1 MNNFDLTALAVSMV
15 CPNNIVKFDTDKG
28 YPGVYVRIPKMTM
41 AQLIDGGSNS
51 VHPAFIVNGT
61 EVDEVLIGKYQ
72 AHNYGG
78 KLYSL
83 PGVDPAASA
92 DFDAF
97 TTRGFATGEGFHEIT
112 AAEWGLIALICK
124 KNGTLPYGNNN
135 YGKDSRENGYKAIPS
150 MARDSNGRIQ
160 RVATGTGPLTWSH
173 DRTLEGIWD
182 LNGNVWEWIG
192 GLRFVKGELQILE
205 NNNAADPANSQAA
218 GSSQWKAIDGTTGQ
232 LIAPDGNGT
241 TANSLK
247 LDFVSNKW
255 QWITGAIS
263 SSVDDYRSCS
273 FSDITCAATVCAA
286 AKELLYA
293 YALAPDSTTF
303 DYEGDIFYLNNG
315 ADERLACRGGYWYYG
330 ADNGVFSFIGNY
342 ARSLAYVRI
351 GGRSAFVD
359 LP

>member
-15 CPNNIVKFDTDKG
+15 CPNNIVKFDGEKG

-41 AQLIDGGSNS
+41 AQLIDGGSDS

-72 AHNYGG
+72 ATMYDG
-78 KLYSL
+78 KLYPL
-83 PGVDPAASA
+83 PGVDPKANANFDTFTAA
-92 DFDAF
+92 
-97 TTRGFATGEGFHEIT
+97 GYATGEGFHEIT

-124 KNGTLPYGNNN
+124 KNGTLPKGNNN
-135 YGKDSRENGYKAIPS
+135 YGKDHNETTYKAIPS
-150 MARDSNGRIQ
+150 MDRDSNGRIQ

-173 DRTLEGIWD
+173 DGTLEGIWD

-192 GLRFVKGELQILE
+192 GLRFVYGELQILE

-232 LIAPDGNGT
+232 LIPPDGNGT

-247 LDFVSNKW
+247 LDYVSNKW
-255 QWITGAIS
+255 QWITGVLSDKADS
-263 SSVDDYRSCS
+263 SRYATFES
-273 FSDITCAATVCAA
+273 ITIASTVCAA

-293 YALAPDSTTF
+293 YALAPAGTG
-303 DYEGDIFYLNNG
+303 YEGDYFYLNNG
-315 ADERLACRGGYWYYG
+315 AAERLAYRGGHWRYG
-330 ADNGVFSFIGNY
+330 ANYGVFSFNGFS
-342 ARSLAYVRI
+342 ARSNASADV

>member
-28 YPGVYVRIPKMTM
+28 YPGVYVRVPKMTM

-51 VHPAFIVNGT
+51 VHPAFIVNSK

-72 AHNYGG
+72 AYNNGG

-83 PGVDPAASA
+83 PGVDPAVSA

-124 KNGTLPYGNNN
+124 KNGFLPKGNND
-135 YGKDSRENGYKAIPS
+135 YGKDHGETSYKAIPTMKGS
-150 MARDSNGRIQ
+150 DGRTN

-173 DRTLEGIWD
+173 DNTLEGIWD

-192 GLRFVKGELQILE
+192 GLRFVYGELQILE

-232 LIAPDGNGT
+232 LITPDGSGT

-247 LDFVSNKW
+247 LDYVSGKW
-255 QWITGAIS
+255 QWITGALTSKEDS
-263 SSVDDYRSCS
+263 SRYATFES
-273 FSDITCAATVCAA
+273 ITFASTVCAA

-293 YALAPDSTTF
+293 YALAPAGTG
-303 DYEGDIFYLNNG
+303 YEGDIFYLNNG
-315 ADERLACRGGYWYYG
+315 AAERLASRGGGWTDG
-330 ADNGVFSFIGNY
+330 ATYGVFAFLGNLP
-342 ARSLAYVRI
+342 RSYVSTSL

>member
-15 CPNNIVKFDTDKG
+15 CPNNIVKFDGEKG

-41 AQLIDGGSNS
+41 AQLIDGGSDS
-51 VHPAFIVNGT
+51 VHPAFIVNGK

-135 YGKDSRENGYKAIPS
+135 YGKDSRENGYKAIPTYK
-150 MARDSNGRIQ
+150 DGEGRTC

-247 LDFVSNKW
+247 LDFVSSKW

-263 SSVDDYRSCS
+263 SSVNDYRRCS
-273 FSDITCAATVCAA
+273 FSAITCADTVCAA

-315 ADERLACRGGYWYYG
+315 ADERLAFRGGYWGGG
-330 ADNGVFSFIGNY
+330 ANFGVFSFNVSY
-342 ARSLAYVRI
+342 ARSSAYGNI

>member
-41 AQLIDGGSNS
+41 AQLIDGGSDS
-51 VHPAFIVNGT
+51 VHPAFIVNGK

-72 AHNYGG
+72 AYNNGG

-92 DFDAF
+92 DFDTF
-97 TTRGFATGEGFHEIT
+97 TARGFATGEGFHEIT

-150 MARDSNGRIQ
+150 MARDSSGRIQ

-247 LDFVSNKW
+247 LDFVSSKW
-255 QWITGAIS
+255 QWITGAIT
-263 SSVDDYRSCS
+263 SSVNDYRSCS
-273 FSDITCAATVCAA
+273 FSAITCAATVCAA

-315 ADERLACRGGYWYYG
+315 ADERLAYRGGYWVSG
-330 ADNGVFSFIGNY
+330 AYHGVFSFNGDD
-342 ARSLAYVRI
+342 ARSRAHAGI